1 MTQQKKFDP
10 DGAYVRRWVPELA
23 DVPDDRLAEPWT
35 MSDAEQEA
43 AGCRIGRDYP
53 EPLVDHADARR
64 RAIERYRE
72 AS

>member
-1 MTQQKKFDP
+1 
-10 DGAYVRRWVPELA
+10 VPELA
-23 DVPDDRLAEPWT
+23 NVPDDRLAEPWT

-53 EPLVDHADARR
+53 QPLVDHADARR

>member
-1 MTQQKKFDP
+1 M
-10 DGAYVRRWVPELA
+10 PELA

-53 EPLVDHADARR
+53 EPLVDHAHARR